1 MDRTLQFES
10 DAKKIL
16 NEEVPDSKR
25 LEKFLEAGYNLDIDL
40 AEIPQLKQV
49 SLNFT
54 VVFACIILKS
64 FTIH

>member
-1 MDRTLQFES
+1 MDRTLQFER

-25 LEKFLEAGYNLDIDL
+25 LEKFLETGYNLDIDL

-54 VVFACIILKS
+54 VVCVCIILKS
-64 FTIH
+64 FTIY